1 MSRPRR
7 QINNKMTRKE
17 RLEVTAA
24 NLKMAAELLKV
35 YEKKWK
41 EEWDAAPNPFLA
53 WEQHKKN
60 KPNRLKIINQWL
72 NARKEYD
79 DARS

>member
-7 QINNKMTRKE
+7 QVNGKMTRKE
-17 RLEVTAA
+17 LLEVTAA

-35 YEKKWK
+35 HEKKWQ
-41 EEWDAAPNPFLA
+41 EAWDAAANPFKA
-53 WEQHKKN
+53 WEQHCKN

-72 NARKEYD
+72 QARREYD
-79 DARS
+79 DARH

>member
-7 QINNKMTRKE
+7 QVTTKMTKRE
-17 RLEVTAA
+17 LLEVTAA

-35 YEKKWK
+35 HEKKWQ
-41 EEWDAAPNPFLA
+41 EQWDAAANPFLA
-53 WEQHKKN
+53 WDQHKKN

-72 NARKEYD
+72 QARREYD
-79 DARS
+79 DARH